1 MSATNGVR
9 LGMESA
15 HVLDKAARDRGRQF
29 YWVIIR
35 GHVPDIAINAA
46 KREFCAPVLIVA
58 QHVSVSLEPRAAAR
72 TSALYKPSKSRRSE
86 GRAAF

>member
-1 MSATNGVR
+1 MAFGSAWKARMFSTKRRATAGGSSIG
-9 LGMESA
+9 LGGMFLGIA
-15 HVLDKAARDRGRQF
+15 IKAAE
-29 YWVIIR
+29 
-35 GHVPDIAINAA
+35 
-46 KREFCAPVLIVA
+46 RESCPPVLIVA